1 MQNSAR
7 GQRSGISSFHFTT
20 KTTKP
25 PSISCSISYQ
35 LPIFY
40 STAWSQLTGNSSS
53 HHLPQKMNVSYIDII
68 QYNTKVQNML
78 LGVKLQA
85 CRCSP
90 KHEGESRELDWPAN
104 YRMVT
109 SHKHWV
115 GVSTGSLMRNS
126 ARGQRSGISS
136 FHFTTK
142 TTKPPSISCSISYQ
156 LPIFYSTA
164 WSQLTG
170 NSSSHHLP
178 RKMNVY
184 YIAMIQHNT
193 KVQNMLPGVKLQ
205 ACRCSPK
212 HEGETRELD
221 WPANYRMVTSR
232 KRWVG
237 VSTGSLMQN
246 SARGKRSGI
255 SSFHFTTKTTKPPS
269 NSCSISYQLPIFYS
283 TAWSQ
288 LTGNSSS
295 HHLPRKMN
303 VSYIAMIQ
311 HNTKV
316 QNMLLE
322 SSCKHADVVPSMK
335 ENLEN

>member
-1 MQNSAR
+1 MVSKNSR
-7 GQRSGISSFHFTT
+7 PTT
-20 KTTKP
+20 IFENKSQLLKHL
-25 PSISCSISYQ
+25 CSISYQ

-53 HHLPQKMNVSYIDII
+53 HHLPQKMNVSYIDTI

-115 GVSTGSLMRNS
+115 GVSTGSLMQNS

-178 RKMNVY
+178 RKMNVS

-193 KVQNMLPGVKLQ
+193 KVQNMLPGIARTLITLHTP
-205 ACRCSPK
+205 SP
-212 HEGETRELD
+212 LLL
-221 WPANYRMVTSR
+221 VT
-232 KRWVG
+232 
-237 VSTGSLMQN
+237 
-246 SARGKRSGI
+246 
-255 SSFHFTTKTTKPPS
+255 
-269 NSCSISYQLPIFYS
+269 
-283 TAWSQ
+283 
-288 LTGNSSS
+288 
-295 HHLPRKMN
+295 
-303 VSYIAMIQ
+303 
-311 HNTKV
+311 
-316 QNMLLE
+316 LLLYE
-322 SSCKHADVVPSMK
+322 C
-335 ENLEN
+335 